1 MATIVTRSNRDGSL
15 SYRAQ
20 VRVKQGGK
28 VIYSESRTFD
38 KKKLASDWADK
49 VEADLAKHG
58 GVEKRRLGKTTL
70 GDLIQRYIDEVE
82 PVQKYGR
89 TKAFTLRA
97 LLGKPIA
104 QKGVS
109 DLDAAAIVQHC
120 TFRHGE
126 GAGPATTMQD
136 VIYIGAVLGVAQPL
150 WGLPITRKSVDD
162 AIPLLQQLKLVGH
175 SLQRDRRLAPG
186 EFDLL
191 IKHWNPVHAITDRT
205 PPMREIIPFAIA
217 SCMRCEEI
225 TRLRWV
231 DVDEAKR
238 TVIVRQRKDPSK
250 KAINDQVVP
259 LLGEAW
265 EILQRQPKT
274 DAFVFPYNHRSI
286 GAAFNRTCKAA
297 GIEDLHF
304 HDLRHE
310 GISRLFEQGYQ
321 IQQVALVSGHKSWN
335 SLKRYTNLKPESLH
349 RTPPAQQKESPPGGG
364 LSGRT
369 DRR

>member
-1 MATIVTRSNRDGSL
+1 MATIVKRKNKDGSF
-15 SYRAQ
+15 SYRVQ
-20 VRVKQGGK
+20 VRVKQDGQ
-28 VIYSESRTFD
+28 VVHSESRTFD
-38 KKKLASDWADK
+38 SERIAKDWGAKIDT
-49 VEADLAKHG
+49 ELAKEG
-58 GVEKRRLGKTTL
+58 GVTKRRLGKTTI
-70 GDLIQRYIDEVE
+70 GDLIQKYIDEVE
-82 PVQKYGR
+82 PVQNYGR
-89 TKAFTLRA
+89 TKAMTLRA

-104 QKGVS
+104 SISVN
-109 DLDAAAIVQHC
+109 DLSAAHLVDHC
-120 TFRHGE
+120 KFRHGE

-136 VIYIGAVLGVAQPL
+136 VIYLGSVLGVAQPL
-150 WGLPITRKSVDD
+150 WGLPVSRRAVEGALPI
-162 AIPLLQQLKLVGH
+162 LQKLKLVGH

-186 EFDLL
+186 EYDRL
-191 IKHWNPVHAITDRT
+191 IAHWAPTHAMPGRT
-205 PPMREIIPFAIA
+205 PPMHEIIPFAIA

-231 DVDEAKR
+231 DIDESKR

-265 EILQRQPKT
+265 DILQRQPKM

-286 GAAFNRTCKAA
+286 GAAFNRICKAA

-321 IQQVALVSGHKSWN
+321 IQQVAMVSGHKGWN

-349 RTPPAQQKESPPGGG
+349 RTPPAQKANPPSGGFE
-364 LSGRT
+364 GRS